1 MSRGG
6 PAGETPVMDRDTAI
20 EMLVD
25 HFKRPRHHG
34 PLADADVSMP
44 GGNPG
49 CGDLVTIHV
58 KADGDR
64 IAAASFEG
72 SGCTISQAA
81 ASILLRQVNREH
93 MPFQEVLDYS
103 YEEML
108 DRLGREVVGFRHRCA
123 TLALATLKAAVRVI
137 EMDGKL
143 RAAGYSAEQIG
154 ELRDAAAK
162 QVAGAGLVVGSGAI
176 EASQDTSARTPDPLS
191 AG

>member
-1 MSRGG
+1 
-6 PAGETPVMDRDTAI
+6 MDRDIAI

-58 KADGDR
+58 KADGHR

-93 MPFQEVLDYS
+93 MPFQDVLAYS

-143 RAAGYSAEQIG
+143 RTAGYSPEQIR

-191 AG
+191 TG